1 MLAAPVPVDGFTYG
15 LLTPVTAFVMAAVGS
30 ALGLRCTMRALTVE
44 PARRAGWLLLG
55 AVAIGTGIFTMHF
68 IAMMGFTADSVHIG
82 YDVPITL
89 ASLGVAILV
98 VGVGV
103 FIVGYLGRTAFALT
117 TGGVI
122 TGLGVAAMHY
132 LGMAGMKMDRGRL
145 VYDGM
150 VVALSVLIAVVAA
163 TAALWL
169 SMTVKRFGVAVGAA
183 LIMGVAVSGMHY
195 TGMAALEVQA
205 QAVNGAAEGRSPAE
219 ILAPILIGP
228 VLLLV
233 FVGLFVGMDPLENEW
248 RVSVEDEDAAFG
260 TEAAFGGSAAAP
272 EPAGSGATT
281 YFERGGRHGG
291 G

>member
-1 MLAAPVPVDGFTYG
+1 MPVDAFTYG
-15 LLTPVTAFVMAAVGS
+15 LLTPVTAFIMAAVGS

-55 AVAIGTGIFTMHF
+55 AVAVGTGIFTMHF
-68 IAMMGFTADSVHIG
+68 IAMMGFTADSVHIS

-89 ASLGVAILV
+89 ASLGVAIVV
-98 VGVGV
+98 VGIGV

-117 TGGVI
+117 AGGIV

-145 VYDGM
+145 VYDGS

-183 LIMGVAVSGMHY
+183 LIMGVAVSGTHY
-195 TGMAALEVQA
+195 TGMAALEVHA
-205 QAVNGAAEGRSPAE
+205 HAANAVADGKSPAE

-248 RVSVEDEDAAFG
+248 RVSVAGEG
-260 TEAAFGGSAAAP
+260 LVGGDTVAP
-272 EPAGSGATT
+272 EPAGSGATS
-281 YFERGGRHGG
+281 YFERDGGRPGG
-291 G
+291 I

>member
-1 MLAAPVPVDGFTYG
+1 MPVDGFTHG
-15 LLTPVTAFVMAAVGS
+15 LLTPATAFVMAAVGS

-68 IAMMGFTADSVHIG
+68 IAMMGFTADSVHIN

-89 ASLGVAILV
+89 ASLGVAIVV
-98 VGVGV
+98 VGIGV
-103 FIVGYLGRTAFALT
+103 FTVGYLGRTAFALT
-117 TGGVI
+117 TGGIV

-145 VYDGM
+145 VYDGT

-195 TGMAALEVQA
+195 TGMAALEVHA
-205 QAVNGAAEGRSPAE
+205 HAATTVADGKSPAE

-248 RVSVEDEDAAFG
+248 RVSVADEG
-260 TEAAFGGSAAAP
+260 IVGGDAAAP
-272 EPAGSGATT
+272 EPAGSGAAA
-281 YFERGGRHGG
+281 YFERGGGRRPGG
-291 G
+291 V

>member
-1 MLAAPVPVDGFTYG
+1 MPVDGFTHG
-15 LLTPVTAFVMAAVGS
+15 LLTPATAFVMAAVGS

-55 AVAIGTGIFTMHF
+55 AVAIGTGIFAMHF
-68 IAMMGFTADSVHIG
+68 IAMMGFTADSVHIN

-89 ASLGVAILV
+89 ASLGVAIVV
-98 VGVGV
+98 VGIGV
-103 FIVGYLGRTAFALT
+103 FTVGYLGRTAFALT
-117 TGGVI
+117 TGGIV

-145 VYDGM
+145 VYDGT

-195 TGMAALEVQA
+195 TGMAALEVHA
-205 QAVNGAAEGRSPAE
+205 HAAHTVADGKSPAE

-233 FVGLFVGMDPLENEW
+233 FVGLFVGMDPPENEW
-248 RVSVEDEDAAFG
+248 RVPVADEG
-260 TEAAFGGSAAAP
+260 VVGGDAAAP
-272 EPAGSGATT
+272 EPAGSGATS
-281 YFERGGRHGG
+281 YSERGGGRPGG
-291 G
+291 V

>member
-1 MLAAPVPVDGFTYG
+1 MPVDGFTYG
-15 LLTPVTAFVMAAVGS
+15 LLTPATAFAMAAVGS
-30 ALGLRCTMRALTVE
+30 ALGLRCTMRALSAE
-44 PARRAGWLLLG
+44 PTRRAGWLLLG
-55 AVAIGTGIFTMHF
+55 AVAIGTGIFAMHF

-82 YDVPITL
+82 YDVPVTL
-89 ASLGVAILV
+89 ASLGVAIVV
-98 VGVGV
+98 VGIGV
-103 FIVGYLGRTAFALT
+103 FIVGFLGRTALALT
-117 TGGVI
+117 TGGIV
-122 TGLGVAAMHY
+122 TGLGIAAMHY
-132 LGMAGMKMDRGRL
+132 LGMAGMRPDRGRL
-145 VYDGM
+145 VYDGA

-205 QAVNGAAEGRSPAE
+205 QVTTAAAEGKSPAE

-248 RVSVEDEDAAFG
+248 RVPVGDEGVA
-260 TEAAFGGSAAAP
+260 GGEAAAP
-272 EPAGSGATT
+272 EPAGSGAAV
-281 YFERGGRHGG
+281 YYERGGGRTGG
-291 G
+291 VWHRP

>member
-1 MLAAPVPVDGFTYG
+1 MPVDGLTYG
-15 LLTPVTAFVMAAVGS
+15 LLTPVTAFIMAAVGS
-30 ALGLRCTMRALTVE
+30 ALGLRCTMRALTVD

-68 IAMMGFTADSVHIG
+68 IAMMGFTADSVHIN
-82 YDVPITL
+82 YSVPITL
-89 ASLGVAILV
+89 ASLGVAIVV
-98 VGVGV
+98 VGIGV

-117 TGGVI
+117 TGGIV

-145 VYDGM
+145 VYDPT

-195 TGMAALEVQA
+195 TGMAAL
-205 QAVNGAAEGRSPAE
+205 AVHAHAAGAAADGKSPAE

-248 RVSVEDEDAAFG
+248 RVSASDAG
-260 TEAAFGGSAAAP
+260 VVGGDAAAP
-272 EPAGSGATT
+272 EPAGSGATSF
-281 YFERGGRHGG
+281 FERGGGPGG
-291 G
+291 I

>member
-1 MLAAPVPVDGFTYG
+1 MLAAPVPVDGLTYG
-15 LLTPVTAFVMAAVGS
+15 LLTPVTAFVMAAAGS

-55 AVAIGTGIFTMHF
+55 AVAIGTGIFSMHF
-68 IAMMGFTADSVHIG
+68 IAMMGFTADSVHIS
-82 YDVPITL
+82 YHVPTTL
-89 ASLGVAILV
+89 ASLAVAVAV
-98 VGVGV
+98 VGIGV
-103 FIVGYLGRTAFALT
+103 FVVGYLGRTAFALT
-117 TGGVI
+117 TGGIV
-122 TGLGVAAMHY
+122 TGLGIAAMHY
-132 LGMAGMKMDRGRL
+132 LGMAGMNMDRGRL
-145 VYDGM
+145 VYDGT

-205 QAVNGAAEGRSPAE
+205 HATNAAAEGRSPAE

-248 RVSVEDEDAAFG
+248 RVPVDDGEGG
-260 TEAAFGGSAAAP
+260 TGGGGTAAP
-272 EPAGSGATT
+272 EPAGSGAAS
-281 YFERGGRHGG
+281 YVERGGRHGG

>member
-1 MLAAPVPVDGFTYG
+1 MPVDGFTYG

-68 IAMMGFTADSVHIG
+68 IAMMGFTADSVHIS

-89 ASLGVAILV
+89 ASLGVAIVV

-103 FIVGYLGRTAFALT
+103 FTVGYLGRTAFALT
-117 TGGVI
+117 AGGIV

-132 LGMAGMKMDRGRL
+132 LGMAGMNMDRGRL
-145 VYDGM
+145 VYDGA

-205 QAVNGAAEGRSPAE
+205 QAVNAAAEGKSPAE

-248 RVSVEDEDAAFG
+248 RVPVDEADAG
-260 TEAAFGGSAAAP
+260 TAAGGAAAP
-272 EPAGSGATT
+272 EPAGSGAAS
-281 YFERGGRHGG
+281 YFERRAGHGG

>member
-1 MLAAPVPVDGFTYG
+1 MPVDGFTYG
-15 LLTPVTAFVMAAVGS
+15 LLTPLTAFIMAAVGS

-44 PARRAGWLLLG
+44 PARRAGWLALG

-68 IAMMGFTADSVHIG
+68 IAMMGFTADSVHIN
-82 YDVPITL
+82 YNVPITL
-89 ASLGVAILV
+89 ASLGVAVVV
-98 VGVGV
+98 VGIGV

-117 TGGVI
+117 AGGIV

-145 VYDGM
+145 VYDGA

-205 QAVNGAAEGRSPAE
+205 HAANAAAEGRSPAE

-248 RVSVEDEDAAFG
+248 RVSTPDEG
-260 TEAAFGGSAAAP
+260 VSGGDAAAP
-272 EPAGSGATT
+272 EPAGSGATS
-281 YFERGGRHGG
+281 YFERGGRPGG
-291 G
+291 S

>member
-1 MLAAPVPVDGFTYG
+1 MLAASVPVDGFTYG
-15 LLTPVTAFVMAAVGS
+15 LLTPLTAFIMAAVGS

-68 IAMMGFTADSVHIG
+68 IAMMGFTADSIHIS
-82 YDVPITL
+82 YNVPITL
-89 ASLGVAILV
+89 ASLGVAVVV
-98 VGVGV
+98 VGIGV

-117 TGGVI
+117 TGGIV

-132 LGMAGMKMDRGRL
+132 LGMAGMNMDRGRL
-145 VYDGM
+145 AYDGL

-183 LIMGVAVSGMHY
+183 LIMGVAVSGMHF

-205 QAVNGAAEGRSPAE
+205 HATNAAAEGRSPAE

-248 RVSVEDEDAAFG
+248 RVSAEGEGDAA
-260 TEAAFGGSAAAP
+260 GGDAAAP
-272 EPAGSGATT
+272 ERAGSGATS

-291 G
+291 R